1 MFLIKLTES
10 DSKRWHE
17 VLTVLKLKKKENKKK
32 QTQKP
37 TSKCVSCMVLWAQVK
52 LKTPGLYNTLLQ
64 SDSITWLACWRPFC
78 RALAVLLLFLLTQRN
93 RYWCCCWVDAHLWPC
108 PALLLQWAQ
117 LLVPPPHSYAGRQQT
132 FLWQHVDASPW
143 RRWTACSA
151 GPSHANSSDK
161 NNEKKVKLE
170 KNQSEGEG
178 ESSGLWPPPRW

>member
-17 VLTVLKLKKKENKKK
+17 VLTVLKLKKKKTKKK
-32 QTQKP
+32 TQKP

-93 RYWCCCWVDAHLWPC
+93 RYWCCCWLDAHLWPC